1 MSKSK
6 TLSLMATFAV
16 LIVSTLSFG
25 QDVKTTLF
33 KDADAAMKSA
43 QKAHANV
50 LAPKN
55 YGEAMKYY
63 NEANE
68 DYSKGKNLEDIR
80 KKLRASISYFTKAT
94 EATKLADVT
103 FTSSIKARADAQVAE
118 SAKFANELWRQAEG
132 KFAEGATKLE
142 DGNVN
147 DAKKKASEAETLY
160 RQAELDAV
168 KANYLKET
176 WDLLEQA
183 DRTKVKDRA
192 PKTLA
197 KAQKLIQQAEKELN
211 TNRYDTDVARNL
223 ASQAKYQAKHA
234 IFLANTVNALK
245 DSKKSMED
253 FLLATEQPLE
263 KIANSIDVV
272 AEFDQGYSKPTD
284 AIISYITTYQDSAAK
299 LSQTLAEL
307 DQQVGNLQARVGEME
322 EQLGAQQKEK
332 SALAQRI
339 EAQAKLREQFASV
352 EQMFDRE
359 EARVMREGNDVIMRL
374 TGLTFES
381 GSTTILPKYFGLLTK
396 VQSAIRVFPGSTISI
411 EGHTDSFGGDAQN
424 LRLSQE
430 RAEAVR
436 QYLIANMGLSE
447 TTITSVGY
455 GESKP
460 FATNETADGRT
471 RNRRIEV
478 VIYPNTGGTF

>member
-6 TLSLMATFAV
+6 TLSLMAALAI
-16 LIVSTLSFG
+16 LIMSTLSFG

-43 QKAHANV
+43 LKARADV

-80 KKLRASISYFTKAT
+80 KKLRASISYFAKAI
-94 EATKLADVT
+94 EATKLAEVT
-103 FTSSIKARADAQVAE
+103 FTSSIKARSDAQVAE

-132 KFAEGATKLE
+132 KFAEAATRLE

-183 DRTKVKDRA
+183 DRMKVKDRA

-223 ASQAKYQAKHA
+223 ASQAKYEAKHA
-234 IFLANTVNALK
+234 IFLSNTIKAFK

-253 FLLATEQPLE
+253 FILVTEQPLE

-272 AEFDQGYSKPTD
+272 AEFDQGYGKPTD
-284 AIISYITTYQDSAAK
+284 AIVSYITTYQDSAAN
-299 LSQTLAEL
+299 LSQTLAENE
-307 DQQVGNLQARVGEME
+307 QQVSNLQARVGEME

-352 EQMFDRE
+352 EQMFNRE
-359 EARVMREGNDVIMRL
+359 EARVMREGNEVIMRL

-381 GSTTILPKYFGLLTK
+381 GSSTILPKHFGLLTK
-396 VQSAIRVFPGSTISI
+396 VQNAIREFPGSTLSI
-411 EGHTDSFGGDAQN
+411 EGHTDSFGGDEQN
-424 LRLSQE
+424 LRLSQQ

-436 QYLIANMGLSE
+436 QYLIANMGISD
-447 TTITSVGY
+447 TAITAVGY

-460 FATNETADGRT
+460 CATNETADGRT